1 MKLSS
6 TPKPVRIR
14 ISLGGIEHTT
24 LESLKENITP
34 EILDFTDGRLQRW
47 LEKLGEDD
55 LADKIGKISNTECR
69 DKRLLYVY
77 NAIFEKDCTTIAEY
91 LDEWC
96 KDKAYYKSAKG
107 ILFWKKDDIHYVKG
121 VFNQCPN
128 FLDDNEWVELADL
141 YNDHDFSYIIGKK
154 LLEKGDVERAK
165 KIIKAVVKDNSE
177 AESFYKTHFKER
189 SIFKSL
195 SDDKLES
202 IAENWKYTQLRVSD
216 GNKTEDAI
224 YRFIRDCKMLV
235 ATKDQ
240 SSRVSFCKSSIG
252 YAPSKDVFE
261 EKTHRVFLNLVKAI
275 TKSDILVN
283 EKLCI
288 VALVNKM
295 SCDTT
300 GTNIADRACDFIEKQ
315 YPFKKRIEKFNCSE
329 KVFKEFITDIFRYIL
344 LEKFKE

>member
-1 MKLSS
+1 MKLSPK
-6 TPKPVRIR
+6 PKPVRIR

-34 EILDFTDGRLQRW
+34 EILNFTDGRLQRW

-96 KDKAYYKSAKG
+96 KDKAYYKSARG

-121 VFNQCPN
+121 VFNQYPN
-128 FLDDNEWVELADL
+128 LLDDNEWVELADL

-154 LLEKGDVERAK
+154 LLENGDVERAK

-189 SIFKSL
+189 SIFKDTPDNAL
-195 SDDKLES
+195 LDVVNDWEKVRN
-202 IAENWKYTQLRVSD
+202 ITYTKNTIREITLIEKEVKIFIL
-216 GNKTEDAI
+216 NCVKAFTEDKKPYHTGRYYDLNFFSDICKFIEAVLYKNGYTYLKDEVRCAI
-224 YRFIRDCKMLV
+224 ILAKKYQCNRCNYNISAESTGEYKEISEDCKF
-235 ATKDQ
+235 K
-240 SSRVSFCKSSIG
+240 KEISSIRF
-252 YAPSKDVFE
+252 A
-261 EKTHRVFLNLVKAI
+261 TQACL
-275 TKSDILVN
+275 TKIIN
-283 EKLCI
+283 
-288 VALVNKM
+288 
-295 SCDTT
+295 
-300 GTNIADRACDFIEKQ
+300 
-315 YPFKKRIEKFNCSE
+315 
-329 KVFKEFITDIFRYIL
+329 YIL
-344 LEKFKE
+344 FEKDYTE